1 MADRIK
7 VPVDIEDK
15 EVLKRFLLEL
25 TNKVNQVH
33 LIKTSSL
40 PTFTVEDVENK
51 EKLTS
56 KLNEIIEILKN

>member
-15 EVLKRFLLEL
+15 EVLRRFLLEL
-25 TNKVNQVH
+25 TNKVNQVNP
-33 LIKTSSL
+33 IRTSSL